1 MLKIFMCDLTHTGI
15 GINANVFPLGLGSVA
30 SYLLKELE
38 GKVNCKLF
46 KFPDKLN
53 NALQEEKPDVV
64 CMSCYSWNENLTYIY
79 AKYIKEK
86 YPKTLII
93 FGGPNLPH
101 EEVKRKIYLQKNKA
115 IDFYIKWDGEYA
127 LTNLMKKYFES
138 GLDIQK
144 LKTSNILLD
153 NVCYVDGD
161 KYLEGKDQRVTK
173 LKDIPSPYLTGLLDE
188 FFNDPLTPIL
198 ETNRGCP
205 YSCTFCND
213 GHILRSAVAR
223 KDPKVF
229 EEELKYIAARANNPS
244 HYNVLIADLNYGMYK
259 EDLEASRIIAST
271 MKKYDWPHR
280 IEVSMGKSQ
289 PERLIEVANIINEA
303 KPGVMKLAP
312 SFQTTDL
319 EVLKNIRR
327 KNISMDQLLDMR
339 GWADQDTNLEFF
351 TELILALPGD
361 SLKKH
366 YQTLED
372 CIDTLSMNYID
383 LHQLSILKGSEM
395 ETSAYREKHQLKAKH
410 RVWVGCVGI
419 YKLGEKEIPCA
430 EIEEVVVESK
440 TLTFDDYINCRIM
453 NLLVKIYVDHD
464 HFREILGVVKKYKL
478 SVFQVLRLLKEE
490 IMPKYPS
497 LMKTINSYI
506 LHSKKPLFDSHEEI
520 MNFVSDIDN
529 TRKYISG
536 DLGQNE
542 LANHRVMAYMDNLDD
557 LYKALKE
564 AVTLFLKNK
573 GLLTEDLENYFE
585 QAMEISRDRKF
596 NFNNYNYIGQ
606 KLEKEI
612 SFDFVKAEKEGFLI
626 EPSENKTKR
635 KKINLFYDD
644 KQIEVINDM
653 IKRHDIYS
661 NSLHAKGKVY
671 AKGNT
676 RLLNRKISYV

>member
-1 MLKIFMCDLTHTGI
+1 MCDLTHTGL
-15 GINANVFPLGLGSVA
+15 GINANVFPLGLGSVT
-30 SYLLKELE
+30 SYLLKEMN
-38 GKVNCKLF
+38 GKVECKLF
-46 KFPDKLN
+46 KFPNKLN
-53 NALQEEKPDVV
+53 DALQKEKPDVV
-64 CMSCYSWNENLTYIY
+64 CMSCYSWNENLTYEY
-79 AKYIKEK
+79 AKYIKKK
-86 YPKTLII
+86 YPKVLII

-101 EEVKRKIYLQKNKA
+101 EQEKRKNYLQRNKA

-127 LTNLMKKYFES
+127 LTNLIKRYFES
-138 GLDIQK
+138 NLDIKK
-144 LKTSNILLD
+144 LKSSDILLD
-153 NVCYVDGD
+153 NVCYVDED

-173 LKDIPSPYLTGLLDE
+173 LQDIPSPYLTGLLDE

-205 YSCTFCND
+205 YSCTFSND
-213 GHILRSAVAR
+213 GHKLRSAVAR

-229 EEELKYIAARANNPS
+229 EDELEYIASRASNSS
-244 HYNVLIADLNYGMYK
+244 HYNVLIADLNWGMYK

-271 MKKYDWPHR
+271 MKKYNWPHR

-289 PERLIEVANIINEA
+289 PERLVEVANIINEA

-327 KNISMDQLLDMR
+327 KNISMDQLLSMR
-339 GWADQDTNLEFF
+339 GWADKDTNLEFF

-395 ETSAYREKHQLKAKH
+395 ETTAYRKLHQLKSKH

-440 TLTFDDYINCRIM
+440 SLTFDDYINCRIM

-464 HFREILGVVKKYKL
+464 HFREVLGVIKKYKL
-478 SVFQVLRLLKEE
+478 SIFQVLKLLKED
-490 IMPKYPS
+490 IFPKYPS
-497 LMKTINSYI
+497 LVKLIDSYVH
-506 LHSKKPLFDSHEEI
+506 HSKQPLFDSHEEI
-520 MNFVSDIDN
+520 MKFVSDINN
-529 TRKYISG
+529 TKKYISG
-536 DLGQNE
+536 ELGQNE
-542 LANHRVMAYMDNLDD
+542 LANHRVMAYMENLGD

-564 AVTLFLKNK
+564 AVTLYLKNK
-573 GLLTEDLENYFE
+573 GLLTSDIENYFE
-585 QAMEISRDRKF
+585 EAVEISRDRKF
-596 NFNNYNYIGQ
+596 NFNNYDHIGQ

-635 KKINLFYDD
+635 KKIKLFYDD

-653 IKRHDIYS
+653 IKRHAIYS
-661 NSLHAKGKVY
+661 NSLHEKGKVY
-671 AKGNT
+671 SKGNT
-676 RLLNRKISYV
+676 RLLNRKISYI